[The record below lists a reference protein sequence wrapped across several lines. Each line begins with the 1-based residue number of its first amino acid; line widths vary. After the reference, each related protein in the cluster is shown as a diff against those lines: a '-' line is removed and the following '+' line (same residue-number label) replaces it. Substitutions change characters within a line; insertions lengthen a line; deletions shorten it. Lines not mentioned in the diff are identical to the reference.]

1 MLHIRKK
8 GKEYKRPEKQLEVNL
23 AKELRELMNSYEQSG
38 TSTYDYNNRV
48 LVELIE
54 TGHVQE
60 LLNSM
65 NKTDYP
71 KFLIAILKESDKNF
85 VKEAVCR
92 MIIKYF
98 GKQKSKDI
106 IDESNAGAG
115 HEDENDKIQF
125 ITLVEPLI

>member
-1 MLHIRKK
+1 
-8 GKEYKRPEKQLEVNL
+8 
-23 AKELRELMNSYEQSG
+23 
-38 TSTYDYNNRV
+38 
-48 LVELIE
+48 
-54 TGHVQE
+54 
-60 LLNSM
+60 M

-106 IDESNAGAG
+106 IDASNAGAG